1 MINQKTDA
9 KRKKKGDNLFSN
21 VSKRKRKTNTR
32 QRVINFL
39 NDYIIGDGL

>member
-9 KRKKKGDNLFSN
+9 KRKDGDNLFKN
-21 VSKRKRKTNTR
+21 ISKRKRKTNTR

>member
-1 MINQKTDA
+1 MINPTDA
-9 KRKKKGDNLFSN
+9 KRKKKGDNTFFSN

-39 NDYIIGDGL
+39 NDYVLGDGL

>member
-9 KRKKKGDNLFSN
+9 KRKKGDNLFKN
-21 VSKRKRKTNTR
+21 ISKRKRKTNTR

-39 NDYIIGDGL
+39 NDYVLGDGL